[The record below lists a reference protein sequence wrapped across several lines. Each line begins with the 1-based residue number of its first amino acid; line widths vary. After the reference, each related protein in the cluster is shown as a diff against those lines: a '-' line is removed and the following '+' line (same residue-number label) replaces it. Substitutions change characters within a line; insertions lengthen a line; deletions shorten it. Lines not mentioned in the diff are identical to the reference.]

1 MSTQSQA
8 IKWWQ
13 WHTVQ
18 RKLELWAKSLLRVPT
33 RYSVAFTTAIST
45 ARQSSALRCIEVNP
59 EAYGQ
64 NDREQYAATRGLL
77 AHEVGHANYS
87 APPPKQRLLRK
98 LVGGLEDERIERCLA
113 ADSPPVA
120 FFLDAVGDLAWEKA
134 PPLNDLKAMKVADPD
149 DPLLVI
155 AATLLWRW
163 EHGKGKGK
171 HTKMRLSRLN
181 RQRWYAVKGLVE
193 ASWTVESTAE
203 VTGIARRILE
213 ILELPEDVEIPD
225 WLKDLLEMLD
235 QLAEGSD
242 DPAPGVPLPGL
253 GGSGAGCLPLSIPD
267 LPEVP
272 DGVDIVP
279 GPYGDL
285 VAEMSPV
292 AHLLAEELKAPEPEV
307 QVVPHEYRGRYSYRQ
322 EQRTPDMPNL
332 ACIQLGYRVPSSA
345 WGIVVDRSGSI
356 NTMLKPLQQG
366 LMAIH
371 LALEELA
378 LPHRITAFEGNAL
391 LKDFSDASPVPRAL
405 IAGLQGTTCSQ
416 VMPTLEPMYEALM
429 ARPEE
434 VKVLLLL
441 HDGAAHDP
449 DKLALWAREVRCIPD
464 FFFWGIYLGNN
475 PQEET
480 AMRGLLGTD
489 RLIACFP
496 GELPL
501 KFGNVLRAFRPVGV

>member
-1 MSTQSQA
+1 MSAQPQT

-33 RYSVAFTTAIST
+33 RYHVAFTTAIST
-45 ARQSSALRCIEVNP
+45 ARQSSALRCIEVSP
-59 EAYGQ
+59 EAFGHGDQ
-64 NDREQYAATRGLL
+64 EQYAATRGLL

-87 APPPKQRLLRK
+87 GPQPKQRLLRK

-163 EHGKGKGK
+163 EHDKGKGK
-171 HTKMRLSRLN
+171 RTKMRLSRRN
-181 RQRWYAVKGLVE
+181 RRRWYAVKDLVE
-193 ASWTVESTAE
+193 ASWTVESSAE
-203 VTGIARRILE
+203 VVRIARRILD

-225 WLKDLLEMLD
+225 WLKDLQEMLD
-235 QLAEGSD
+235 QLAKGSD
-242 DPAPGVPLPGL
+242 DPVPGVPLPGM
-253 GGSGAGCLPLSIPD
+253 GGSGGGGVPSSIPD

-272 DGVDIVP
+272 DDVDVVP
-279 GPYGDL
+279 APYGDL
-285 VAEMSPV
+285 VAEMSSV

-307 QVVPHEYRGRYSYRQ
+307 RVMPHEYRGRYSFRQ
-322 EQRTPDMPNL
+322 EQRTPNTPNL
-332 ACIQLGYRVPSSA
+332 AKLQLGYRVPSSA

-356 NTMLKPLQQG
+356 NSMLKPLQQG
-366 LMAIH
+366 LMSIH

-378 LPHRITAFEGNAL
+378 LPHRIAAFEGNAL
-391 LKDFSDASPVPRAL
+391 LKDFGHTSPVPRAL
-405 IAGLQGTTCSQ
+405 IAGLQGMTCSR
-416 VMPTLEPMYEALM
+416 VMPTLRPTFEALM

-441 HDGAAHDP
+441 HDGTAHDP
-449 DKLALWAREVRCIPD
+449 DALASWAQEARCIPG

-475 PQEET
+475 PQEEA
-480 AMRGLLGTD
+480 AMKELLGAD
-489 RLIACFP
+489 RLIACPP
-496 GELPL
+496 GELHL
-501 KFGNVLRAFRPVGV
+501 KFGNVLRALRPVGV